1 MSISRCKK
9 STIIV
14 SILWFYIFFLIL
26 DMIVLQ
32 VFILFIAIFFVF
44 ADIVFLLL

>member
-1 MSISRCKK
+1 
-9 STIIV
+9 
-14 SILWFYIFFLIL
+14 
-26 DMIVLQ
+26 MIVLQ